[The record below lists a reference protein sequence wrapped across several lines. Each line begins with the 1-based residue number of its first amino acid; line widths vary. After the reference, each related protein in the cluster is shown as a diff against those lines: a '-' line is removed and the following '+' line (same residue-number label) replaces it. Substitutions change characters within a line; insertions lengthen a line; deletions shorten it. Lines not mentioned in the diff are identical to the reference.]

1 MTEDERQKE
10 LEKALGGCLVSGCFI
25 VVLLIAPW
33 LWCEFRGAE
42 YRWQY
47 SVFAVCLGE
56 IVCYFIAQLGER
68 MKERN
73 NGK

>member
-10 LEKALGGCLVSGCFI
+10 LEKALGGCLASGCFI

-47 SVFAVCLGE
+47 SAFALCVGE
-56 IVCYFIAQLGER
+56 LVCYFIARLGER
-68 MKERN
+68 AK
-73 NGK
+73 